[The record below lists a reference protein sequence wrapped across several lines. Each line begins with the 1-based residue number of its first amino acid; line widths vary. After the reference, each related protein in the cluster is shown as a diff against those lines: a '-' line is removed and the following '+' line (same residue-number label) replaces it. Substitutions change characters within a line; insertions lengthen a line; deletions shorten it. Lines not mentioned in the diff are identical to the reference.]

1 MPLTQAQLELRRKGI
16 TATDVSA
23 LVGLSP
29 YKSALEV
36 YADKT
41 GQSKPIEENE
51 AMRWGNVLEP
61 IIAQRYADENEI
73 AIWQPQKTVEKEDTA
88 WMLCTPD
95 ALTKTLCVHAQPEL
109 CGQNTAFVVTG
120 DGYGVE
126 VKTAG
131 SAQQVARWG
140 KAGDDVPEE
149 YIIQCQWSMVVCGVQ
164 RWDMAVLLAGYH
176 GFEYRQYTLE
186 RNDKLIGILKDR
198 AWAFL
203 QDVRAGIKPKPD
215 GSQSA
220 RRAFDALYPEDN
232 STDMPPTDEMRDLAV
247 ELKAADKDLKDAQ
260 HEREA
265 LQQQFKSLL
274 GEAQGVR
281 DFGCKVTWKADKRGK
296 RIFRA
301 HFA

>member
-1 MPLTQAQLELRRKGI
+1 MPLTPAQIELRRAGI

-73 AIWQPQKTVEKEDTA
+73 VIWQPDKTTQNEDDP
-88 WMLCTPD
+88 WMMCTPD
-95 ALTKTLCVHAQPEL
+95 CLTKGLTLVSLVPTIANHL
-109 CGQNTAFVVTG
+109 VVVG

-131 SAQQVARWG
+131 SARQVARWG

-203 QDVRAGIKPKPD
+203 ENVRKGIKPTPD

-220 RRAFDALYPEDN
+220 RRAFDAIYAHDDG
-232 STDMPPTDEMRDLAV
+232 TDMPPTDEMRDLAV

-265 LQQQFKSLL
+265 LQQQFKALL
-274 GEAQGVR
+274 GESQGVR
-281 DFGCKVTWKADKRGK
+281 DFGWKVTWRADKRGK
-296 RIFRA
+296 RIFRT
-301 HFA
+301 HFS